1 MRLGEIK
8 DINYKL
14 KGDSQ
19 MKYILIILFIA
30 TSVTLRA
37 RINNQGTNTL
47 SFITNNKIK
56 YEIVLVACDTCVPIR
71 NIGYRINL
79 VMTARQ
85 KAIIEKINDETWL
98 KLLENPSK
106 DFAANIILYSLYK
119 KDAII
124 FFEYKDVY
132 DWKRARKQKDARY
145 WKKLFM
151 RQKKLSSNKE

>member
-19 MKYILIILFIA
+19 MKYILVILFIA
-30 TSVTLRA
+30 TSVILRA

>member
-106 DFAANIILYSLYK
+106 DFAADIILYSLYK

>member
-151 RQKKLSSNKE
+151 R

>member
-14 KGDSQ
+14 KGESQ

-106 DFAANIILYSLYK
+106 DFATNIILYSLYK

>member
-37 RINNQGTNTL
+37 RANNQGTNTL

>member
-106 DFAANIILYSLYK
+106 DFATNIILYSLYK

-151 RQKKLSSNKE
+151 RQKTLSSNKE

>member
-8 DINYKL
+8 DINYKP

-30 TSVTLRA
+30 TNVTLRA

>member
-56 YEIVLVACDTCVPIR
+56 YEIV
-71 NIGYRINL
+71 
-79 VMTARQ
+79 
-85 KAIIEKINDETWL
+85 
-98 KLLENPSK
+98 
-106 DFAANIILYSLYK
+106 
-119 KDAII
+119 
-124 FFEYKDVY
+124 
-132 DWKRARKQKDARY
+132 
-145 WKKLFM
+145 
-151 RQKKLSSNKE
+151 

>member
-47 SFITNNKIK
+47 FFITNNKIK

>member
-151 RQKKLSSNKE
+151 RQKKLSRTKE

>member
-71 NIGYRINL
+71 NMGYRINL

>member
-106 DFAANIILYSLYK
+106 DFATNIILYSLYK

>member
-124 FFEYKDVY
+124 FFEYKDIY
-132 DWKRARKQKDARY
+132 DWKRARKQNDVKC

-151 RQKKLSSNKE
+151 SKNKLSKNKK

>member
-37 RINNQGTNTL
+37 RVNNQGTNTL